1 MTAATTPP
9 QSAHF
14 ETRDSDV
21 AGEFLT
27 GAFGSSIRPAGRKN
41 GYLLRVNRLATPA
54 FAIDDM
60 TQSDAMAYHVEDLP
74 TLAVVWSHT
83 MDIDFRSEGTDHR
96 FGPGDVFLTSRADPP
111 APHWTRMHSGGLRI
125 ASMPFSL
132 LGEVAAT
139 EETPRPEPIR
149 FHGLL
154 PGRQAAV
161 RQLTATIAYLYT
173 SMRDQPE
180 VMAQPLVAGSSSRLL
195 AATLLTA
202 FPNTAL
208 TDPTIEDRHDGHPD
222 ALRRAIAFIEDHAD
236 SDISVTDIAAA
247 ARVTIR
253 ALQYAFRRHRGSTP
267 MSYLREVRIQQAHE
281 DLVAADPATGV
292 TVTEIAARW
301 GFFHPGRFARQ
312 YRAIYGVPPGRTLQR
327 GT

>member
-1 MTAATTPP
+1 MTAPTTP
-9 QSAHF
+9 QSARF
-14 ETRDSDV
+14 ETRDRDL

-27 GAFGSSIRPAGRKN
+27 DAFGSSIRPAGRGN
-41 GYLLRVNRLATPA
+41 GYLLRVSRVATPA
-54 FAIDDM
+54 FAIDDL
-60 TQSDAMAYHVEDLP
+60 TQSDAMAYHVEHLP

-111 APHWTRMHSGGLRI
+111 APHWTRMHSGGLHI
-125 ASMPFSL
+125 ASMPFAL
-132 LGEVAAT
+132 LGQVAAT
-139 EETPRPEPIR
+139 AETPRPEPIS
-149 FHGLL
+149 FNGLL
-154 PGRQAAV
+154 PGSQAAV
-161 RQLTATIAYLYT
+161 RQLTATISYLAT
-173 SMRDQPE
+173 SLRDQPE
-180 VMAQPLVAGSSSRLL
+180 VMAQPLVAGSAGRLL

-202 FPNTAL
+202 FPNTTL
-208 TDPTIEDRHDGHPD
+208 TDPTIEDRHDSHPD
-222 ALRRAIAFIEDHAD
+222 VLRRAIAFIEDHAD
-236 SDISVTDIAAA
+236 QDISVADVAAA

-281 DLVAADPATGV
+281 DLVAADPAIV

-301 GFFHPGRFARQ
+301 GFFHPGRFARH
-312 YRAIYGVPPGRTLQR
+312 YRAVYGLPPHQTLLR